1 MSGQPDGGLT
11 QDYDAHVLFTFA
23 RIPDSPRLANMQA
36 RTARWLTIAF
46 AESWLAIWL
55 YRAKM
60 RLRARKLPLLPG
72 ACDVLSRAIFKVQI
86 GNDVIIGPG
95 LMITHGQVVVD
106 GRTTIGKRCQINPW
120 VTIGLSNSKKLG
132 FSIDGPRIGDD
143 VHIGTGAKLIGPITI
158 GDRVRIGANAVVV
171 HDVPSDVTVVGI
183 PARVVG
189 APAAPADDAHRDQ
202 IDAMRGVI
210 AEYRARDRSLRSMVD
225 ALLRALD
232 AHGDALAAEDGRV
245 REDLIFLDA
254 VAATGGEESRQVEAA
269 VEAIDAALAPEAAYG
284 RSMK

>member
-1 MSGQPDGGLT
+1 MSEQPRDLGLT

-23 RIPDSPRLANMQA
+23 RIPASPRLANMQA

-55 YRAKM
+55 YRMKM

-72 ACDVLSRAIFKVQI
+72 ACDLLSRALFKVQI
-86 GNDVIIGPG
+86 GNDVYVGPG
-95 LMITHGQVVVD
+95 LMITHGQVVID
-106 GRTTIGKRCQINPW
+106 GRTTIGARCQINPW

-132 FSIDGPRIGDD
+132 FSIEGPRIGDN
-143 VHIGTGAKLIGPITI
+143 VHIGTGAKIIGPITI

-171 HDVPSDVTVVGI
+171 HDVPSGVTVVGV

-189 APAAPADDAHRDQ
+189 APPAPDARRDQ
-202 IDAMRGVI
+202 LDAMRNLI

-225 ALLRALD
+225 GLLRMLD
-232 AHGDALAAEDGRV
+232 THGDALATEDRMV

-269 VEAIDAALAPEAAYG
+269 VEAIDAALAPEPAYG
-284 RSMK
+284 RAMK